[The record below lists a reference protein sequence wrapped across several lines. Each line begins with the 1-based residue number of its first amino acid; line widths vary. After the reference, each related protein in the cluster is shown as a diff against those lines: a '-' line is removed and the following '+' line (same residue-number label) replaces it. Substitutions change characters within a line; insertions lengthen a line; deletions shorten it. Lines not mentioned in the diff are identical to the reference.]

1 MAGPDIYEGRV
12 GSQNLV
18 PMALSVN
25 HSSEQLEALQDLY
38 VNNQVH
44 SQLTHPLMVGHYA
57 MTIFIAT
64 APLTIRLRRVFVD
77 REDELQISQ
86 FLGWVLTPIQEQRT
100 QAVTLRLL

>member
-25 HSSEQLEALQDLY
+25 HSSEQ
-38 VNNQVH
+38 
-44 SQLTHPLMVGHYA
+44 PLMVGHYA